1 MARNTIQDIPFKF
14 PMDEAQVELLFQSCL
29 EDKLDEIISGKKAAE
44 EKSKELDA
52 KIKENETLIREK
64 DALIQQ
70 RKMQI
75 QEKDA
80 LIQQGNMQIREL
92 EKELERLRLLARKHG
107 LGSAV
112 TTE

>member
-29 EDKLDEIISGKKAAE
+29 EDKLDEIINGKKAAE

-52 KIKENETLIREK
+52 QIK
-64 DALIQQ
+64 
-70 RKMQI
+70 
-75 QEKDA
+75 EKDA

-92 EKELERLRLLARKHG
+92 EKELERLRLLARQHG
-107 LGSAV
+107 LG
-112 TTE
+112 